1 MLALLRPVALAT
13 AATVSM
19 GFLQG
24 VAAETPKGELLFETC
39 RGCHGIE
46 GYKNNYPTYKVPM
59 LGGQS
64 EQYIVD
70 ALTAYKS
77 GVRKHETMHAQASSL
92 STDDMRAIASYLSSA
107 TEVSSETTG
116 TAPAAAAAC
125 SACHGP
131 NGKAIAPNF
140 PSLAGQHAD
149 YLEFSLKR
157 YRSGERAN
165 AIMAGFAS
173 NLDDD
178 TIKALA
184 AYFSNQKGGLITVK
198 P

>member
-1 MLALLRPVALAT
+1 MLAVMRPLALAT
-13 AATVSM
+13 AAVLSM
-19 GFLQG
+19 GFFQG
-24 VAAETPKGELLFETC
+24 AAAEQSKGELLFETC
-39 RGCHGIE
+39 LGCHGIP

-70 ALTAYKS
+70 ALTAYKN
-77 GVRKHETMHAQASSL
+77 GMRKHDTMHAQASSL
-92 STDDMRAIASYLSSA
+92 STDDMRAIASYLSAA

-116 TAPAAAAAC
+116 KAPAAAAAC

-140 PSLAGQHAD
+140 PTLAGQHAD
-149 YLEFSLKR
+149 YLAFSLKR
-157 YRSGERAN
+157 YRSGERNN

-178 TIKALA
+178 TIKVLA
-184 AYFSNQKGGLITVK
+184 AYFSSQRDGLATVER
-198 P
+198 